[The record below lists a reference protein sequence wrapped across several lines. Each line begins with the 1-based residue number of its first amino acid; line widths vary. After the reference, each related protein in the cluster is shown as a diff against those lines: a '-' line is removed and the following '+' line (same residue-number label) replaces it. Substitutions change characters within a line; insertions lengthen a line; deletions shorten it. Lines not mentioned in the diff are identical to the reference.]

1 LRAAGDG
8 DEREPTENAWRAEP
22 VERNETRDPMK
33 TLTAIFI
40 TMRPYQWVKNL
51 VFFTA
56 LIFGGKLSSAHDA
69 VATVAGFLLF
79 CLLSSAVYLLNDAN
93 DRELDQQNPDKRTR
107 PVASGELKA
116 STACVASFLLTAFVF
131 VAAFLLPVLDPEIH
145 GFGFGICLVLYYV
158 QNLLYTWFFKKQA
171 VLDVISISVG
181 FVLRIEAG
189 GLLIGQPISEWA
201 LICTFFLSLFLGLGK
216 RRYEL
221 AMNQAEDVGH
231 RPALKDYH
239 PAFVDQMLT
248 VVLSATIVAYA
259 IYTVSE
265 KAQAIG
271 KNLHYSLIFVVYGL
285 FRYLYLIH
293 KQEKGGDPTRTLV
306 SDPQMLITI
315 FLWGVTVIACI
326 YLFPKL
332 PAK

>member
-1 LRAAGDG
+1 
-8 DEREPTENAWRAEP
+8 
-22 VERNETRDPMK
+22 MK

-56 LIFGGKLSSAHDA
+56 LIFGGKLSIAHDV
-69 VATVAGFLLF
+69 VATVIGFFLF
-79 CLLSSAVYLLNDAN
+79 CLLSSAVYLLNDAK
-93 DRELDQQNPDKRTR
+93 DCELDRQNPEKRTR
-107 PVASGELKA
+107 PVASGELKVSSA
-116 STACVASFLLTAFVF
+116 RVASFVLTAFVF
-131 VAAFLLPVLDPEIH
+131 LAAFSLPVLDPEIR

-158 QNLLYTWFFKKQA
+158 QNLLYTWFFKQEA

-189 GLLIGQPISEWA
+189 GFLIGAPISDWA

-221 AMNQAEDVGH
+221 SMNEADDVSH

-239 PAFVDQMLT
+239 PALVDQMLT

-259 IYTVSE
+259 IYTVSD
-265 KAQAIG
+265 KA
-271 KNLHYSLIFVVYGL
+271 KELTENLYYSLIFVVYGL

-293 KQEKGGDPTRTLV
+293 KHEKGGDPTRTLV
-306 SDPQMLITI
+306 SDLPMLITI
-315 FLWGVTVIACI
+315 FLWGVTVVACI
-326 YLFPKL
+326 YLFPNP